1 MTHNPFVIGGMV
13 ELTDAIFAVALQ
25 KQAAGGITKGSK
37 ADFKLT
43 IRRVLAEGNIAAAYI
58 LN

>member
-1 MTHNPFVIGGMV
+1 MV
-13 ELTDAIFAVALQ
+13 ELTDAMFAVALQ